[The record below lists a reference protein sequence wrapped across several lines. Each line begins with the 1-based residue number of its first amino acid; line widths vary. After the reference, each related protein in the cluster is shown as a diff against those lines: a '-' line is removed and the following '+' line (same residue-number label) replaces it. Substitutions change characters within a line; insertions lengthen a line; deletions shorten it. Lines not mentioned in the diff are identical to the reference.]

1 MKPASPVIPDT
12 VMIVSER
19 YREVVFAK
27 DQPEYNPL
35 PALLEEDGTVHT
47 RWRLSLKERLQVLF
61 SGDIYLALLTFNQ
74 PLQPVRLS
82 AKPTLDQEH

>member
-74 PLQPVRLS
+74 PLQPCLLYTSRCV
-82 AKPTLDQEH
+82 